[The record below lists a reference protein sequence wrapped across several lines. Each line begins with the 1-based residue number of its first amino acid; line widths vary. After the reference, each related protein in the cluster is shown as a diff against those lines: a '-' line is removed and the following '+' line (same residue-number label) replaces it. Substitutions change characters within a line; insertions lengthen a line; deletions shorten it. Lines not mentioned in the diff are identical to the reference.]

1 MTTSTL
7 GKLQAKKK
15 QERRLRK
22 KELLSYLKSR
32 ASSSKATDSDI
43 AAYQKAVKEREAYLI
58 KERKRKKVSRDKL
71 KKLAKS
77 NDKIALA
84 KVEKIKMQLQKQ
96 YIKNQANGKCKKWDS
111 KRRRTKLWTY
121 IEKKIKSEKKSVNGS

>member
-1 MTTSTL
+1 MATCTL
-7 GKLQAKKK
+7 GTLQAKKK
-15 QERRLRK
+15 KEQRLRK
-22 KELLSYLKSR
+22 KELLSYLKTR
-32 ASSSKATDSDI
+32 ANSSKATESDI
-43 AAYQKAVKEREAYLI
+43 SAYQKAVKEREAYLI
-58 KERKRKKVSRDKL
+58 KERKRKKLSRDKL

-77 NDKIALA
+77 NDKIAVA

-96 YIKNQANGKCKKWDS
+96 YRKNQANGKCKKWDR